1 MAKINLG
8 RIKKKIV
15 PISQA
20 EPYLR
25 ALIYGP
31 NKNGKTA
38 LGATAPHPLILDI
51 NEKGTKTARR
61 TKGAYVLPCESWTDV
76 VEGFWYLRQADHGF
90 ESFIIDTATA
100 MQAVCMK
107 HVLKEAHVRDP
118 NKDPKLPSKRDYG
131 KVTELM
137 RGQILAFRNLPM
149 HGIFLAQERI
159 TGDPDEGE
167 PLMHEPDLSAGNRGS
182 LMGAVDLIGR
192 VYLRER
198 FTTVKVR
205 GKKRE
210 KRSVEQRMLL
220 GYHDEYRTGNRDFGL
235 PPIIRNPT
243 IPVLI
248 EAAIAIAEEGEE

>member
-1 MAKINLG
+1 
-8 RIKKKIV
+8 V
-15 PISQA
+15 PIQPSA

-51 NEKGTKTARR
+51 NEKGTKTARTDQGRLRTAVRVRGPTSSRGSGTLR
-61 TKGAYVLPCESWTDV
+61 TKPTTASRAFV
-76 VEGFWYLRQADHGF
+76 
-90 ESFIIDTATA
+90 IDTATA
-100 MQAVCMK
+100 MQAVCMR

-149 HGIFLAQERI
+149 HGVFLAQERI

-182 LMGAVDLIGR
+182 
-192 VYLRER
+192 
-198 FTTVKVR
+198 
-205 GKKRE
+205 
-210 KRSVEQRMLL
+210 
-220 GYHDEYRTGNRDFGL
+220 H
-235 PPIIRNPT
+235 
-243 IPVLI
+243 
-248 EAAIAIAEEGEE
+248 